1 MMRRHLA
8 IMHLSRRLTVTYVV
22 YLLRLQRPSRV
33 ILRSVLALRVRRVL
47 RWRRSPRYQ
56 RFPIQGWST
65 WSGLPGRVIVLA
77 GTSAV
82 DLIVHRNV
90 IPGDL
95 ARRRSVNVLSRIIAP
110 WHLSRRSAHVFGR
123 IIPPWHLSRCS
134 AYVFSRIIPSG
145 DSRRGRRLNVF
156 CASTLRRPA
165 SVVRSRRWSAVAC

>member
-1 MMRRHLA
+1 VVRRHLA
-8 IMHLSRRLTVTYVV
+8 IVHLSRRLAVTYVV

-56 RFPIQGWST
+56 RSLVHGRST

-90 IPGDL
+90 IPGNL
-95 ARRRSVNVLSRIIAP
+95 SRRRSVNALSRIIPP
-110 WHLSRRSAHVFGR
+110 WHLGRCSAHVLGR
-123 IIPPWHLSRCS
+123 IIPPWHLGRCS
-134 AYVFSRIIPSG
+134 AHVLSRIISSG
-145 DSRRGRRLNVF
+145 NFRRLSVNRF
-156 CASTLRRPA
+156 CSVDLCRSA
-165 SVVRSRRWSAVAC
+165 SVNRPGRLSAVAC

>member
-1 MMRRHLA
+1 VVRRHLA

-77 GTSAV
+77 GTSTV

-95 ARRRSVNVLSRIIAP
+95 TRRRSVNVLSRIIAP
-110 WHLSRRSAHVFGR
+110 WY
-123 IIPPWHLSRCS
+123 LSRCS
-134 AYVFSRIIPSG
+134 AYVLSRIIPSG